1 MFILS
6 SNRFCENYVS
16 YSIAYSSSVLQINLS
31 GPAGHLSYE
40 ERHL

>member
-31 GPAGHLSYE
+31 YE

>member
-16 YSIAYSSSVLQINLS
+16 YSIVYSSFVLQINLS
-31 GPAGHLSYE
+31 GSSSHLSYE